1 MDKENTFTVIDND
14 GKEVTCEVL
23 FTFESDETKKNYIVY
38 TDNSLDNEGNVKV
51 YASIFEPDKDTTELM
66 PIETD
71 REWKIIETILESI
84 QEETKRIKKNKTN
97 SLFLLGGKMRIFR
110 NVALAILIMTT
121 AIIIFVC
128 SYYNYQIGPV
138 SDDNTLKTVVI
149 EAGTAGDIA
158 QKLKTEGLIKDVMMF
173 KVYIK
178 LTGNSNLKASTY
190 ELSPNMGVKKIVD
203 ILVEGNNYNPD
214 EITIQ
219 FREGINI
226 RDVASLI
233 SENTSNSEEDVY
245 NLLNDKDYLDE
256 LIDTYWFITDDVK
269 DSRIYYSLEGYLFP
283 NTYAFTNKDVSVKE
297 IFKKMLDEM
306 EDELKPYKEK
316 ILASNMS
323 VHDILTLSSIVELEG
338 ANADDRNGV
347 AGVFANRIRDGI
359 ALGSD
364 VTTYY
369 GIKVNMADRDLTKK
383 ELNTCNNYNTRCSSF
398 YGLPVGPI
406 CIPSIDS
413 IEATLNPTE
422 HDYYYFVADKN
433 NKVYFTKT
441 YNEHLNTI
449 ATLKQEN
456 LWYEY

>member
-1 MDKENTFTVIDND
+1 
-14 GKEVTCEVL
+14 
-23 FTFESDETKKNYIVY
+23 
-38 TDNSLDNEGNVKV
+38 
-51 YASIFEPDKDTTELM
+51 
-66 PIETD
+66 
-71 REWKIIETILESI
+71 
-84 QEETKRIKKNKTN
+84 
-97 SLFLLGGKMRIFR
+97 MRIFR